1 MPGIQQYAHM
11 KQQEHGMAD
20 ERRFFHGTPGPN
32 RFKPGDLLTPG
43 GGGPGQMA
51 HVYYTSHLPSA
62 AGYAGWGQPRKPNGL
77 ADFDADAVLGH
88 VYEVVPETSN
98 GKKIGRH
105 AEDPASGL
113 SGNAEAY
120 RTKGRLRVLH
130 EVDRDT
136 GEPLEEE
143 HTAAVVAHFD
153 GEPEEF
159 DHPEFGNF
167 DDEHGLY
174 HHPDNGWHCHACDDF
189 HDDAETVTR
198 HQDSY
203 TDWDQVHPGLP
214 EHMHRG
220 FALQLP
226 AELHDAVHDESAPA
240 AQRGRML
247 LEHLGEDGHG
257 THWTPD
263 EGQAAHY
270 SGVSA
275 HQNAGTWR
283 GGNGQTHVI
292 LHARKPA
299 IGDIETDPDTL
310 AGQDVISF
318 GDHDDTEIPI
328 RSNAPVH
335 LTGVSWRHED
345 TPWTRHDLP
354 EAAEHTAEL
363 VAHMAAWDNSGSENH
378 GVYLR
383 FGHWPEDERSFSPA
397 GGYHEEGVSVY
408 DLDRHGNP
416 AIDHG
421 LDRGHVHDDEC
432 DVDEFG
438 TCQYNGEPEPDNDP
452 REEMQGRVAGAERNR
467 HYGNDKPGM
476 TGHLV
481 RGEMSGVGYDGE
493 PLLKSVRR
501 VGDWIDHRH
510 LFVPTAKPHRLARDP
525 EDEDYEPPEELP
537 HGTTAALAAGNP
549 PCCFCGEPLDD
560 SDVDDSASA
569 HEECADMRWCHACDE
584 EHEDPQ
590 EAEEH
595 NEAYTD
601 WGNHL
606 PIDGGIHR
614 GITVRLPHAVHAI
627 VHDESVP
634 HADRARVLAG
644 YLHDNPHDDSD
655 GRRGHAGGYGLH
667 WSGNRELA
675 QAWGTGQGA
684 MFGIPEEQRGD
695 PGWTHVVMH
704 AASPDE
710 DHIETDPHEL
720 SARNLLGYGN
730 SRSEQEVPLRA
741 SSPVHLTGIS
751 WKRADAPDTAWQQ
764 HDLPQTHLGALEMTA
779 GDEDEGLT
787 WDEIGDR
794 HPGIYGD
801 PGIHGEA
808 AEGADG
814 EGIGDAAGHL
824 AYDRPGHNYA
834 ESTGEEH
841 PSSTGLRFYPR
852 TVDPARIDYARS
864 EPGDPRVRRARQ
876 GYEGQDPD
884 RVPPLVLVHRHGV
897 FQVADGHH
905 RAEGAAK
912 ARKPVRAYVA
922 YSPHQ
927 HEPFSD
933 GERGPFHGAATEE
946 QPSPIDAMSG
956 QPAAR
961 ITYPGFPHTAETPHP
976 VTAALVNHF
985 AELEPPRY
993 HPEARCPMCGGRN
1006 YEREER
1012 PGYIPEGS
1020 RAPAYCRNCGEA
1032 FDASRSGREIA
1043 EEREREHREWEEAT
1057 RNRRY
1062 NGEALF
1068 HGTRSE
1074 LHPGDL
1080 LTPDEAERHRAHP
1093 DEDSR
1098 GYMHATTVGEEAYGW
1113 GERASGA
1120 ETHERMT
1127 ELGRGR
1133 PRPAGHS
1140 QGEAYR
1146 PRVYQVEPTGPVEYD
1161 PAGEGEAFRSAHP
1174 LRVVQEV
1181 HPLTC
1186 SHEDH
1191 EGEYHWPDHE
1201 HYEFLKQQE
1210 DDEQE
1215 DDEHEDDEDDWG
1227 HEAAAIASADE
1238 HDGDGYTV
1246 CGQGHEHWGL
1256 NGAAGLL
1263 VRHHDDDG
1271 ETRYLLQ
1278 HRSPYVQHGRTWST
1292 PVGAMGS
1299 GETPEHAALRE
1310 AREEMGELPGD
1321 LEHHHTVTDDHG
1333 GWSYH
1338 TVVMDSP
1345 TRFRPSGSGE
1355 TDWESEGSGWFTPGE
1370 IQGLPLHPG
1379 FRSSWD
1385 KVQHSGSL
1393 RVVALDDVPAFT
1405 HRYLSPQ
1412 ADGGYAER
1420 EELVQG
1426 PFYHGSRSR
1435 RLGEGAELAPGRKTN
1450 GWGDEG
1456 AKSQWVH
1463 FTTDLGGAA
1472 EYARQAGGHVYEVEP
1487 HGDVQMGYS
1496 GSEWKS
1502 KGTLRV
1508 RRVVP
1513 PEEIASHQA
1522 RTGQLIVAANVA
1534 DHVLTRGAP
1543 IPAAAD
1549 VHAAIGAWMPQN
1561 AREVHECLDEFPLLF
1576 QALHEGLA
1584 ALARELEGSPV
1595 SVHLIA
1601 IVRRMA
1607 ACCQGAAE
1615 DAMEVAGRPLDGA
1628 EGMWEGSRASVGPK
1642 A

>member
-1 MPGIQQYAHM
+1 MPL
-11 KQQEHGMAD
+11 D
-20 ERRFFHGTPGPN
+20 EPGFPNPHTGQDEWFHGTRAYPE
-32 RFKPGDLLTPG
+32 DLSQHGFMDPMDIDRGGYEDPDAETTGHWNALLGTHFTADHKVAHEFATGEHDSGENDPG
-43 GGGPGQMA
+43 GEPWRPAYQGVVHA
-51 HVYYTSHLPSA
+51 RLHLRNPKIYDSEHDMDHEAYEHEFA
-62 AGYAGWGQPRKPNGL
+62 AGNHPSNHVPLLDSDDEDDRYEAEDMWPHADRLHQEYGNREIPRSAYTPYGTDGAGHPERTLWLSTHPDRHDIAERFRQRLQAQGHDGVVYGNEYEKSQHGRK
-77 ADFDADAVLGH
+77 AVSAIAFH
-88 VYEVVPETSN
+88 PDQVD
-98 GKKIGRH
+98 IRQHHH
-105 AEDPASGL
+105 AEHTCMDPE
-113 SGNAEAY
+113 EAAAH
-120 RTKGRLRVLH
+120 RGRLPGLGQEALPGLDDYSISRQALVQH
-130 EVDRDT
+130 F
-136 GEPLEEE
+136 
-143 HTAAVVAHFD
+143 AAD
-153 GEPEEF
+153 EEF

-167 DDEHGLY
+167 DEEYGLY
-174 HHPDNGWHCHACDDF
+174 HHPDHGWHCHACGDF
-189 HDDAETVTR
+189 HDDAETATR

-203 TDWDQVHPGLP
+203 TDWGRVHPGLP

-220 FALQLP
+220 LALQLP
-226 AELHDAVHDESAPA
+226 AELHDAVHDESAPVER
-240 AQRGRML
+240 RGRML

-263 EGQAAHY
+263 EEQAAHY
-270 SGVSA
+270 AGVSA
-275 HQNAGTWR
+275 HQNAGTWH
-283 GGNGQTHVI
+283 GGSGQTHVI
-292 LHARKPA
+292 LHARRPA
-299 IGDIETDPDTL
+299 IDDIETDPDTL
-310 AGQDVISF
+310 ADQDVISF
-318 GDHDDTEIPI
+318 GDHDDAEIPI
-328 RSNAPVH
+328 R
-335 LTGVSWRHED
+335 
-345 TPWTRHDLP
+345 
-354 EAAEHTAEL
+354 
-363 VAHMAAWDNSGSENH
+363 
-378 GVYLR
+378 
-383 FGHWPEDERSFSPA
+383 
-397 GGYHEEGVSVY
+397 
-408 DLDRHGNP
+408 
-416 AIDHG
+416 
-421 LDRGHVHDDEC
+421 
-432 DVDEFG
+432 
-438 TCQYNGEPEPDNDP
+438 
-452 REEMQGRVAGAERNR
+452 
-467 HYGNDKPGM
+467 
-476 TGHLV
+476 
-481 RGEMSGVGYDGE
+481 
-493 PLLKSVRR
+493 
-501 VGDWIDHRH
+501 
-510 LFVPTAKPHRLARDP
+510 
-525 EDEDYEPPEELP
+525 
-537 HGTTAALAAGNP
+537 
-549 PCCFCGEPLDD
+549 
-560 SDVDDSASA
+560 
-569 HEECADMRWCHACDE
+569 
-584 EHEDPQ
+584 
-590 EAEEH
+590 
-595 NEAYTD
+595 
-601 WGNHL
+601 
-606 PIDGGIHR
+606 
-614 GITVRLPHAVHAI
+614 
-627 VHDESVP
+627 
-634 HADRARVLAG
+634 
-644 YLHDNPHDDSD
+644 
-655 GRRGHAGGYGLH
+655 
-667 WSGNRELA
+667 
-675 QAWGTGQGA
+675 QGA
-684 MFGIPEEQRGD
+684 
-695 PGWTHVVMH
+695 
-704 AASPDE
+704 
-710 DHIETDPHEL
+710 
-720 SARNLLGYGN
+720 
-730 SRSEQEVPLRA
+730 
-741 SSPVHLTGIS
+741 PVHLTGIS

-779 GDEDEGLT
+779 GDADEGLT
-787 WDEIGDR
+787 WDEIGER
-794 HPGIYGD
+794 HPALYGD
-801 PGIHGEA
+801 PEIHGEA

-814 EGIGDAAGHL
+814 EGIGDVAGHL

-834 ESTGEEH
+834 EGTGEEH
-841 PSSTGLRFYPR
+841 PSYTGLRFYPR
-852 TVDPARIDYARS
+852 TIDPARIDYARHGS
-864 EPGDPRVRRARQ
+864 DDQRVRNARA
-876 GYEGQDPD
+876 GYSGAHPD
-884 RVPPLVLVHRHGV
+884 HVPPLILVHRHGV

-905 RAEGAAK
+905 RGEGASLAW
-912 ARKPVRAYVA
+912 RPVAAYVA
-922 YSPHQ
+922 YSPHE

-933 GERGPFHGAATEE
+933 GERGPFHGAETEE
-946 QPSPIDAMSG
+946 QHALERDTEGGRMS
-956 QPAAR
+956 
-961 ITYPGFPHTAETPHP
+961 YPGFPHTAETPHP
-976 VTAALVNHF
+976 VTAALVSHF
-985 AELEPPRY
+985 AELEPPKY

-1133 PRPAGHS
+1133 PMPAGHS

-1161 PAGEGEAFRSAHP
+1161 PNGEGEAFRSAHP

-1181 HPLTC
+1181 HPLVC
-1186 SHEDH
+1186 YHEDH

-1210 DDEQE
+1210 DDE
-1215 DDEHEDDEDDWG
+1215 HEDDDDDWG

-1246 CGQGHEHWGL
+1246 CDQGHEHWGL

-1292 PVGAMGS
+1292 PGGAMGS

-1405 HRYLSPQ
+1405 HRYLSAQP
-1412 ADGGYAER
+1412 DGGYAER

-1426 PFYHGSRSR
+1426 PFYHGSRSK
-1435 RLGEGAELAPGRKTN
+1435 RLGEGAELTPGRKTN

-1456 AKSQWVH
+1456 SKSQWVH

-1496 GSEWKS
+1496 GSDWKS
-1502 KGTLRV
+1502 KGVLRV

-1513 PEEIASHQA
+1513 PEEIARHQA
-1522 RTGQLIVAANVA
+1522 RTGQLIVAANVS

-1549 VHAAIGAWMPQN
+1549 VHAAIGAWTPQN

-1576 QALHEGLA
+1576 RALHEGLA
-1584 ALARELEGSPV
+1584 ELAHELEGTPV

-1615 DAMEVAGRPLDGA
+1615 DATEVAGRPLDGA